1 MSRQTWTPMRALGSR
16 EEFADAV
23 SRLADSYRRPLP
35 ADDPLAPLASDVA
48 LALTEAGCTYSNL
61 LL

>member
-1 MSRQTWTPMRALGSR
+1 MRALGSR